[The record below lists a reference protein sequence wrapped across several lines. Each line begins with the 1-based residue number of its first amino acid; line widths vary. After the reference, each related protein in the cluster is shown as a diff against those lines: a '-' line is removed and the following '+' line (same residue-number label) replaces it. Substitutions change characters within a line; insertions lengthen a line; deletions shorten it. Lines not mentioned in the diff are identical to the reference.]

1 MEPGSSR
8 SSHDSVHEIGDRAVE
23 SSARG
28 SMTSSRIEQIP
39 RQIGLLL
46 LASGMITGMLPPPPG
61 PFDVS
66 LMLVGGVALWP
77 RALGTLERWTERT
90 FPQAH
95 HAGVSFIER
104 FLDDLEHRYPGSTV

>member
-1 MEPGSSR
+1 MNAR
-8 SSHDSVHEIGDRAVE
+8 VVDFN
-23 SSARG
+23 ARG
-28 SMTSSRIEQIP
+28 PTDSSRIERIP
-39 RQIGLLL
+39 RHVGLLL